1 MAEKIILTQTAPG
14 TFQVAS
20 GGSDGNPFAMQ
31 TTPTAATMQATMT
44 QGYRAQLPTGE
55 WIMFASEADYLKAN
69 NYLRSM
75 QGQGQ
80 QGPALGGSM
89 LGGGGGMSTGNWVR
103 TGAESAE
110 TVIGYLQ
117 GRALDRKID
126 DLQESQ
132 DRLRS
137 ALSAVEALRSK
148 YPDLVP
154 ALIDV
159 VQAQQDSI
167 ATSQDLIEDEITAV
181 DIKSGAGAAKVIS
194 QFLGNSSSSNSSG
207 LGSGLALGAMGLGVG
222 VLLSRDSSSS
232 RRSRRR

>member
-1 MAEKIILTQTAPG
+1 MGEKIILTQTAPG

-44 QGYRAQLPTGE
+44 QGYRAQLPNGE
-55 WIMFASEADYLKAN
+55 WIYFASEADYLKAN

-75 QGQGQ
+75 QGQ
-80 QGPALGGSM
+80 QGSALGGPT
-89 LGGGGGMSTGNWVR
+89 LGGGGGGGMSTGNWVR

-132 DRLRS
+132 ERLRT
-137 ALSAVEALRSK
+137 ALGNVEALRSK
-148 YPDLVP
+148 YPELVP

-159 VQAQQDSI
+159 IQAQQDSI